1 MPEEKRNKYNSKTL
15 AIKMIV
21 GYSLVGIYVMF
32 FILLVASLS
41 STW

>member
-1 MPEEKRNKYNSKTL
+1 MPEEKKDNYNSKAL

-21 GYSLVGIYVMF
+21 GYSLVGIYVLF

-41 STW
+41 ST